1 MAEKPIQVTLKMGA
15 GYDCPWT
22 TVSGEYD
29 EVEANLTKIIE
40 GTLGEVIAE
49 ASQRLQGAFLLIGKS
64 TATGGVGAKTMKDTR
79 AKAKADKVAA
89 LAGEAPEVAGWDAAD
104 DGVEQ
109 ALAEEAPVE
118 NPLIATIH
126 AATTKAQLGDIW
138 AKNQKALKDPAL
150 MDVMKARSASLAQ
163 K

>member
-22 TVSGEYD
+22 TVSGEYA

-49 ASQRLQGAFLLIGKS
+49 ASQRLQGAFLLIGQSKMS
-64 TATGGVGAKTMKDTR
+64 GGVGAKTMKDAR
-79 AKAKADKVAA
+79 AKAKTTAKDTTPTAEENWA
-89 LAGEAPEVAGWDAAD
+89 SSHDN
-104 DGVEQ
+104 GVEQ
-109 ALAEEAPVE
+109 APTEELATEGE
-118 NPLIATIH
+118 NPLIAAIN

-138 AKNQKALKDPAL
+138 AKNQVALKDPAL

>member
-1 MAEKPIQVTLKMGA
+1 MTEVQHKYTIKFGA
-15 GYDCPWT
+15 GYDAPWAT
-22 TVSGEYD
+22 LEGTYREV
-29 EVEANLTKIIE
+29 EVEAERIIE
-40 GTLGEVIAE
+40 GTLPELIAE
-49 ASQRLQGAFLLIGKS
+49 VSQRMQGAFLLIGKS

-79 AKAKADKVAA
+79 AKAKTTIGKAVEAA
-89 LAGEAPEVAGWDAAD
+89 HEEP
-104 DGVEQ
+104 
-109 ALAEEAPVE
+109 AEEPPVE
-118 NPLIATIH
+118 EDPVITAIN

>member
-29 EVEANLTKIIE
+29 EVTANLAKIIE
-40 GTLGEVIAE
+40 GTLGETIAE

-64 TATGGVGAKTMKDTR
+64 PSTGGVGAKTMKDTR
-79 AKAKADKVAA
+79 AKAKTTKADEAA
-89 LAGEAPEVAGWDAAD
+89 VEAP
-104 DGVEQ
+104 
-109 ALAEEAPVE
+109 AEEAPVE
-118 NPLIATIH
+118 DPLVAAIH
-126 AATTKAQLGDIW
+126 AATTKAELGDIW